1 MVEVSIIIPV
11 LNCEKFI
18 GESIRSVLE
27 QSYHDFEIIVVDG
40 GSTDRTLDKI
50 GMFKDKVRLIRAKK
64 GISYQRN
71 LGIRAANGRYI
82 AFLDADDS
90 FLPEN
95 LKYMVKFLKE
105 NPSFGLVYSDS
116 IWFNEKGKK
125 IMLSTDEWRPKAGW
139 VFKELLKHRFISTAS
154 VVVCQKK
161 ALVKTGLFDE
171 SFAQNE
177 DNELW
182 LRMSTFYPIGYFN
195 LPLVKHRI
203 WEGNITKKKREVLLY
218 GLRLIHKVLKY
229 NNTQVYNNVGLEWF
243 TRAFLY
249 FKRGQILYYS
259 QKFKKARQWF
269 IKSLFMNPFYYKL
282 YFFIFLILFKIS
294 GTKYQTFKKKTL
306 NIGANFKIL

>member
-1 MVEVSIIIPV
+1 MVEVSVIIPV
-11 LNCEKFI
+11 LNCEKYI
-18 GESIRSVLE
+18 SESIRSVLE

-50 GMFKDKVRLIRAKK
+50 GMFKDKVRLIRTNK
-64 GISYQRN
+64 GTSRQRN

-90 FLPEN
+90 FLPEK
-95 LKYMVKFLKE
+95 LKYMVKFLKI

-116 IWFNEKGKK
+116 IWCDEKGKK
-125 IMLSTDEWRPKAGW
+125 ILMSTDEWKPKAGW
-139 VFKELLKHRFISTAS
+139 IFKELLKHSFISTAS

-171 SFAQNE
+171 NFTQDE

-195 LPLVKHRI
+195 LPLVKHRM
-203 WEGNITKKKREVLLY
+203 WEGNITKKKRGALVY
-218 GLRLIHKVLKY
+218 RLRLIHKVLKY
-229 NNTQVYNNVGLEWF
+229 NNTQVYNKVGLEWF
-243 TRAFLY
+243 MRAFLY
-249 FKRGQILYYS
+249 FKIGQILYYS
-259 QKFKKARQWF
+259 QKYKKARQWF

-294 GTKYQTFKKKTL
+294 GDKYQTYKKKIL
-306 NIGANFKIL
+306 NIGASF